1 MYVSKK
7 CVNFQKLCTL
17 SKIVYTFKNCE
28 HFQSWWRMICLVI
41 RNFRIWSYDKKVCC
55 IPTWFLWRYSSGGKL
70 MLSRKLASRRKRDDQ
85 STIGQLPASR
95 SITWHSARARILQPA
110 RRPLV
115 HNHHHRIPIPAWQ
128 ECNPKP
134 IKAIFSPLLLPREW
148 MNLHLV
154 QLARMTFLEI
164 LVRHFGGTFKTSL
177 QMHVRPRFKFLGIKP

>member
-1 MYVSKK
+1 MYP
-7 CVNFQKLCTL
+7 
-17 SKIVYTFKNCE
+17 FKNCE
-28 HFQSWWRMICLVI
+28 HFQNWLKMICPVI
-41 RNFRIWSYDKKVCC
+41 RNSRIRIWSYDKKVCC

-85 STIGQLPASR
+85 STIGQLPASQHH
-95 SITWHSARARILQPA
+95 IVRARIIPYTC
-110 RRPLV
+110 PV

-177 QMHVRPRFKFLGIKP
+177 QMHVRPRFKFLGIKR